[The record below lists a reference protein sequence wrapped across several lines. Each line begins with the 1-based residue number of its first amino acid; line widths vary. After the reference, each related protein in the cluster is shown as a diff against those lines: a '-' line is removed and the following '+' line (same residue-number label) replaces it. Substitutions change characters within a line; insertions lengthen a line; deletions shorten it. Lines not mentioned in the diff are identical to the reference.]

1 MKHIED
7 DAGSKG
13 AGGMALM
20 GCDIKHL
27 AGLQNPRDAGDRELE
42 GAAQQQGPLLVRV
55 GVIGDDGAR
64 SDVNSTLGNVV
75 GVDIAAVVAR
85 SDLTRRDGGEVK
97 ELSQGIVSGGDSGD
111 PTVGLD
117 RVHGLCHTRD
127 MTIKRLD
134 HVSVVVDDLPA
145 AIAFF
150 TALGM
155 TIEGEAPVEGPWVDR
170 VNGLESVQVDIVM
183 MRTPDGH
190 GRLELTKFRN
200 PKLVE
205 IEPAIAPPNT
215 LGLRSVMFT
224 VESVDDT
231 VARLRA
237 NGAQLV
243 GEVAQYEDKYRLCY
257 MRGPAGIIVALA
269 EELRTSAP
277 R

>member
-1 MKHIED
+1 MKPRVWITALAIGGPPSSAFIQTKVRIEPRPVTATVTATAANYGERWRMSAD
-7 DAGSKG
+7 ES
-13 AGGMALM
+13 
-20 GCDIKHL
+20 L
-27 AGLQNPRDAGDRELE
+27 AMSIQRELW
-42 GAAQQQGPLLVRV
+42 RTTTKV
-55 GVIGDDGAR
+55 GER
-64 SDVNSTLGNVV
+64 TLTAG
-75 GVDIAAVVAR
+75 
-85 SDLTRRDGGEVK
+85 
-97 ELSQGIVSGGDSGD
+97 
-111 PTVGLD
+111 
-117 RVHGLCHTRD
+117 D

-134 HVSVVVDDLPA
+134 HVSVVVDDLAA

-155 TIEGEAPVEGPWVDR
+155 TLEGEAPVEGPWVDR

-183 MRTPDGH
+183 MRTPDGQ

-237 NGAQLV
+237 NGAELV

-257 MRGPAGIIVALA
+257 IRGPAGIIIALA
-269 EELRTSAP
+269 EELF
-277 R
+277 

>member
-1 MKHIED
+1 MPPEGMITVRSCGR
-7 DAGSKG
+7 APQSTGSRDWAAAASLRRRRSPDPGNRLQIFLASTCG
-13 AGGMALM
+13 AELM
-20 GCDIKHL
+20 
-27 AGLQNPRDAGDRELE
+27 RESITSSAE
-42 GAAQQQGPLLVRV
+42 
-55 GVIGDDGAR
+55 AR
-64 SDVNSTLGNVV
+64 SLSAAGRLAVTSSISNV
-75 GVDIAAVVAR
+75 ITSISRERSAWTAA
-85 SDLTRRDGGEVK
+85 
-97 ELSQGIVSGGDSGD
+97 
-111 PTVGLD
+111 
-117 RVHGLCHTRD
+117 HGLCSTRD

-134 HVSVVVDDLPA
+134 HVSVVVDDLAA

-155 TIEGEAPVEGPWVDR
+155 TLAGEMPVEGPWVDR

-200 PKLVE
+200 PKPID

-237 NGAQLV
+237 NGAELV
-243 GEVAQYEDKYRLCY
+243 GEVAQYKDMYRLCY

-269 EELRTSAP
+269 EELF
-277 R
+277 